1 MESIWH
7 KTELLRLRPALDG
20 DLDTDCAV
28 IGGGLAGVLTA
39 WKLQRAGVRT
49 VLLEADRLGGGQTG
63 GTTAKI
69 TAQHG
74 PIYAQ
79 LLRQWGPERA
89 GQYARANQ
97 RAVED
102 YRRVV
107 REEDIDCGFA
117 DCSAYLFSQSQAA
130 AMQAEVDAARRLGL
144 DAHFT
149 TKTELSFPVEGAV
162 RFDGQA
168 RFHPLKFLSALAEE
182 LTVYEHTRVLRVKGG
197 RVETGHGTVRARYV
211 VFACHFPFPNLPGF
225 YFLRLHQERSYVLA
239 LEGAAEM
246 RDYYLGTDPG
256 GLSFRPQG
264 DLLLLGGGGHRTG
277 ENRGDSYRTLEDAA
291 RRLYPGSKIAARWS
305 AQDCMSLDGVPYIGP
320 FAPSEPDWY
329 VATGFGKWGMT
340 SSMAAANIIAGA
352 ITGPPDPDAG
362 VFSPRRFRPGASAG
376 NLRVN
381 GWVTVKSL
389 AKSCLPRTET
399 AGAFPIP
406 PRCPHLG
413 CQMEWNSD
421 EETWDCP
428 CHGSRMDREG
438 RILDGP
444 AQKGIAKDN

>member
-7 KTELLRLRPALDG
+7 KTELLRPRPILDG
-20 DLDTDCAV
+20 DLDVDCAV

-39 WKLQRAGVRT
+39 WKLQRARIKT
-49 VLLEADRLGGGQTG
+49 VVLEADRLGGGQTG

-79 LLRQWGPERA
+79 LLRQWGLERA
-89 GQYARANQ
+89 GQYASANQ

-102 YRRVV
+102 YRRMV
-107 REEDIDCGFA
+107 RAEGIDCGFT
-117 DCSAYLFSQSQAA
+117 DCAAYLFSQSQAA

-149 TKTELSFPVEGAV
+149 RSTELPFPVQGAA

-197 RVETGHGTVRARYV
+197 RVETDHGTVRAKYV

-239 LEGAAEM
+239 LEGAANM
-246 RDYYLGTDPG
+246 QDYYLGTDPG

-264 DLLLLGGGGHRTG
+264 EFLLLGGGNHRTG
-277 ENRGDSYRTLEDAA
+277 ENRGDSYKTLEDAA
-291 RRLYPGSKIAARWS
+291 ARLYPGARVKARWS

-352 ITGPPDPDAG
+352 ITGRPDPDAG
-362 VFSPRRFRPGASAG
+362 VFFPRRFRPGASAE

-381 GWVTVKSL
+381 GLVTVKSL
-389 AKSCLPRTET
+389 AKSCLPRRET
-399 AGAFPIP
+399 AGAFPTP

-413 CQMEWNSD
+413 CQMEWNPD

-438 RILDGP
+438 RLLDGP
-444 AQKGIAKDN
+444 AQKGIAEN